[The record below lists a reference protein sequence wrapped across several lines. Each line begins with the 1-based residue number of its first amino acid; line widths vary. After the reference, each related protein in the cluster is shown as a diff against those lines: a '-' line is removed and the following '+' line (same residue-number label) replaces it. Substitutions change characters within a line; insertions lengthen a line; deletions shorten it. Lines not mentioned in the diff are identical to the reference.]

1 MASSRDIHAQVTD
14 RILAQLQQGVRPWV
28 KPWSTGGLGPV
39 RPTRSTGERYRGIN
53 TLILWEAA
61 DLAGYT
67 APTWI
72 TFKQALEAGGHVRKG
87 ETGTTVVY
95 ASTFSRTLEDQATG
109 DSVEAEIPFL
119 KTYTVFNVEQCDDL
133 PSTLTAKP
141 TPAPEPQRIDAA
153 ETFVANTGVS
163 LVPGGDK
170 AFYAPSEDVVA
181 MPARQAFTSAE
192 AFYSTLLH
200 ELVHWS
206 GADTRLTRT
215 FGQRFA
221 DTAYAREELVAE
233 LGAAFLCADLGIEGS
248 PREDHAAYLDHWLGV
263 LKEDKRAI
271 FQAARFAS
279 QASDYLHGLQAPAV
293 AAAA

>member
-14 RILAQLQQGVRPWV
+14 RILTQLEQGVRPWV

-39 RPTRSTGERYRGIN
+39 RPLRSTGERYRGIN

-61 DLAGYT
+61 SLGGYS

-87 ETGTTVVY
+87 ETGTIVVY
-95 ASTFSRTLEDQATG
+95 ASTFSRAVEDQATG

-119 KTYTVFNVEQCDDL
+119 KTYSVFNVEQCEGL
-133 PSTLTAKP
+133 PAELTAKP
-141 TPAPEPQRIDAA
+141 APAPEPERIEAA
-153 ETFVANTGVS
+153 ETFVANTGVT
-163 LVPGGDK
+163 LIPGGGR
-170 AFYAPSEDVVA
+170 AFYAPSDDVVA
-181 MPARQAFTSAE
+181 MPALQAFASAP

-206 GADTRLTRT
+206 GADTRLKRT

-233 LGAAFLCADLGIEGS
+233 LGAAFLCADLGIEPS
-248 PREDHAAYLDHWLGV
+248 PREDHAAYLEHWLRV

-279 QASDYLHGLQAPAV
+279 QASDYLHGLQAPAL

>member
-1 MASSRDIHAQVTD
+1 M
-14 RILAQLQQGVRPWV
+14 
-28 KPWSTGGLGPV
+28 
-39 RPTRSTGERYRGIN
+39 
-53 TLILWEAA
+53 
-61 DLAGYT
+61 
-67 APTWI
+67 
-72 TFKQALEAGGHVRKG
+72 
-87 ETGTTVVY
+87 
-95 ASTFSRTLEDQATG
+95 
-109 DSVEAEIPFL
+109 
-119 KTYTVFNVEQCDDL
+119 
-133 PSTLTAKP
+133 
-141 TPAPEPQRIDAA
+141 
-153 ETFVANTGVS
+153 ANTGVS

-181 MPARQAFTSAE
+181 MPTRQAFTSAE